1 MPHRGQRPR
10 VLHDAEHL
18 ERKAQDANQRVNFG
32 GAGTTGKLSTCC
44 RERAPKQNNLG
55 GGWEKVSGSRNLSD
69 IALPNPREVARL
81 FNQLINA
88 LKEPI
93 EIVQAINLKKG

>member
-1 MPHRGQRPR
+1 MSHRGQRPR

-18 ERKAQDANQRVNFG
+18 ERKAQDANQRVDFG

-44 RERAPKQNNLG
+44 REHAPKQNLG

-69 IALPNPREVARL
+69 IALPNPREVACL
-81 FNQLINA
+81 FNQLIKA

>member
-32 GAGTTGKLSTCC
+32 GAGTGKLSTCC
-44 RERAPKQNNLG
+44 RERAPKQNLG
-55 GGWEKVSGSRNLSD
+55 GGWEKVSGSRNLSE

-81 FNQLINA
+81 FNQLIKA